1 MTIAEILDKERYEGF
16 KEGIEKGKL
25 EGKLELAKRMMIAN
39 IDIQQISE
47 ITGFS
52 IKELEEL

>member
-1 MTIAEILDKERYEGF
+1 MEK
-16 KEGIEKGKL
+16 GIEKGKL
-25 EGKLELAKRMMIAN
+25 EGKAEGKVEEKKELAKRMLLAN
-39 IDIQQISE
+39 LDIQQISD

>member
-1 MTIAEILDKERYEGF
+1 VLNILSPPIKQ
-16 KEGIEKGKL
+16 GIEKGKL
-25 EGKLELAKRMMIAN
+25 EGKLELAKRMLLAN
-39 IDIQQISE
+39 LDIQQISE